1 MTSSPP
7 TSSLKTLRRV
17 AIQARPYWPYIGL
30 LLLCS
35 LLTTPLSLLN
45 PVPLK
50 LVIDSV
56 LGDHELP
63 AVLRALVPEGT
74 ARSAPVVVALVAGI
88 LVAIALV
95 RHSAE
100 MGNSVFRAWI
110 AEKLVLQFRSK
121 LFRHVQSLSLSF
133 HDTKGAADTAYRIQY
148 DAPAVRWIMADAVAP
163 LATSSIMLVAMVI
176 ILLRIDWQIALVALT
191 IVPAL
196 FLASSV
202 YSKRLKRHWRDAKE
216 MESAA
221 NSVVNEVLGAVRVVM
236 AFAAEEREQAR
247 FEDRAGRTLKEQM
260 RLAFV
265 GSRFSLAIGLTMAA
279 GTTLVLYIGTRH
291 VQAGI
296 ITLGDLVLVMSYV
309 AMLYGPLE
317 TLTRSAGS
325 IQGSIASA
333 ERAFALLD
341 ETPKV
346 AEKPNARRLGRA
358 RGHVVFDN
366 VDFAYRP
373 DRTALRGMSF
383 EIMPGARVGIAG
395 HTGAGKS
402 TLMSLL
408 LRLYDPTGGR
418 ILLDGVDL
426 RDYALA
432 DLRNQFAIVLQEPVL
447 FSASIGD
454 NIVYARP
461 EAHQKDVIAAAKAAN
476 VHEFISGLEKGYDTP
491 VGERGMQLS
500 GGERQRISL
509 ARAFLK
515 DAPILVLDEPTS
527 SVDVKTEATIVE
539 GLERL
544 MKGRTSFMIAHRLST
559 LEHCD
564 VRLELADGRLT
575 TMTGTVSQ
583 QS

>member
-63 AVLRALVPEGT
+63 AVLQALVPEGT

-202 YSKRLKRHWRDAKE
+202 YSKRLKRH
-216 MESAA
+216 
-221 NSVVNEVLGAVRVVM
+221 
-236 AFAAEEREQAR
+236 
-247 FEDRAGRTLKEQM
+247 
-260 RLAFV
+260 
-265 GSRFSLAIGLTMAA
+265 
-279 GTTLVLYIGTRH
+279 
-291 VQAGI
+291 
-296 ITLGDLVLVMSYV
+296 
-309 AMLYGPLE
+309 
-317 TLTRSAGS
+317 
-325 IQGSIASA
+325 
-333 ERAFALLD
+333 
-341 ETPKV
+341 
-346 AEKPNARRLGRA
+346 
-358 RGHVVFDN
+358 
-366 VDFAYRP
+366 
-373 DRTALRGMSF
+373 
-383 EIMPGARVGIAG
+383 
-395 HTGAGKS
+395 
-402 TLMSLL
+402 
-408 LRLYDPTGGR
+408 
-418 ILLDGVDL
+418 
-426 RDYALA
+426 
-432 DLRNQFAIVLQEPVL
+432 
-447 FSASIGD
+447 
-454 NIVYARP
+454 
-461 EAHQKDVIAAAKAAN
+461 
-476 VHEFISGLEKGYDTP
+476 
-491 VGERGMQLS
+491 
-500 GGERQRISL
+500 
-509 ARAFLK
+509 
-515 DAPILVLDEPTS
+515 
-527 SVDVKTEATIVE
+527 
-539 GLERL
+539 
-544 MKGRTSFMIAHRLST
+544 
-559 LEHCD
+559 
-564 VRLELADGRLT
+564 
-575 TMTGTVSQ
+575 
-583 QS
+583 

>member
-1 MTSSPP
+1 MA
-7 TSSLKTLRRV
+7 V
-17 AIQARPYWPYIGL
+17 QARPYWPHIGL

-50 LVIDSV
+50 LVVDCV

-63 AVLRALVPEGT
+63 AFLQAVIPAGQ
-74 ARSAPVVVALVAGI
+74 ARSAAVVVAIIAGI
-88 LVAIALV
+88 LVVIALI

-100 MGNSVFRAWI
+100 MGNSVLRAWI
-110 AEKLVLQFRSK
+110 AEKLVLRFRST
-121 LFRHVQSLSLSF
+121 LFRHVQNLSLSF
-133 HDTKGAADTAYRIQY
+133 HDMKGAADTAYRNQY

-163 LATSSIMLVAMVI
+163 LTTSSIMLVAMVV
-176 ILLRIDWQIALVALT
+176 ILVRIDWQIALVALV

-196 FLASSV
+196 YFASTIFSR
-202 YSKRLKRHWRDAKE
+202 RLKRHWRDAKE
-216 MESAA
+216 LESAA
-221 NSVVNEVLGAVRVVM
+221 NSVVNEVLGAVRVVK

-247 FEDRAGRTLKEQM
+247 FENRAGRTLKEQM

-265 GSRFSLAIGLTMAA
+265 GSRFSLAIGLTMAG
-279 GTTLVLYIGTRH
+279 GTALVLYLGTRH

-296 ITLGDLVLVMSYV
+296 ITLGDLVLIMSYV

-325 IQGSIASA
+325 LQGSIASA
-333 ERAFALLD
+333 ERAFSLLD
-341 ETPKV
+341 EAPEV
-346 AEKPNARRLGRA
+346 AEKPHARRLARA
-358 RGHVVFDN
+358 RGHVVFEN
-366 VDFAYRP
+366 VEFSYRE
-373 DRTALRGMSF
+373 DRPALRGLSF
-383 EIMPGARVGIAG
+383 DIAPGSRVGIAG

-408 LRLYDPTGGR
+408 LRLYDPTAGSIR
-418 ILLDGVDL
+418 LDGVDL

-454 NIVYARP
+454 NIAYARP
-461 EAHQKDVIAAAKAAN
+461 EATREEVIAAARAAN
-476 VHEFISGLEKGYDTP
+476 VHDFIAGLEKSYDTP

-515 DAPILVLDEPTS
+515 DAPVLVLDEPTS
-527 SVDVKTEATIVE
+527 SVDVKTEAAIIDD
-539 GLERL
+539 LERL
-544 MKGRTSFMIAHRLST
+544 MKGRTSFMIAHRLAT
-559 LEHCD
+559 LDLCD
-564 VRLELADGRLT
+564 VRLELAGGRLT
-575 TMTGTVSQ
+575 APAGAAYPTS
-583 QS
+583 

>member
-1 MTSSPP
+1 
-7 TSSLKTLRRV
+7 
-17 AIQARPYWPYIGL
+17 
-30 LLLCS
+30 
-35 LLTTPLSLLN
+35 
-45 PVPLK
+45 
-50 LVIDSV
+50 
-56 LGDHELP
+56 
-63 AVLRALVPEGT
+63 
-74 ARSAPVVVALVAGI
+74 
-88 LVAIALV
+88 
-95 RHSAE
+95 
-100 MGNSVFRAWI
+100 
-110 AEKLVLQFRSK
+110 
-121 LFRHVQSLSLSF
+121 
-133 HDTKGAADTAYRIQY
+133 
-148 DAPAVRWIMADAVAP
+148 
-163 LATSSIMLVAMVI
+163 
-176 ILLRIDWQIALVALT
+176 
-191 IVPAL
+191 
-196 FLASSV
+196 
-202 YSKRLKRHWRDAKE
+202 

-341 ETPKV
+341 ETPNV

-408 LRLYDPTGGR
+408 LRLYDPTDGR

-454 NIVYARP
+454 NIAYARP
-461 EAHQKDVIAAAKAAN
+461 EAHQNEVIAAAKAAN